1 MIPCSRSNVCP
12 ASRRVFAERRRGS
25 TFIEVLLSLVVL
37 AISGTALITLL
48 GQTAHALRNVR
59 ESEAQTRAA
68 GLEVSALAQ
77 LDRSA
82 LIARVGR
89 TRPRGWS
96 MQIHRAAPDLFD
108 VRVAPTDTGL
118 VLIHTTLY
126 RPDSVR
132 HATP

>member
-1 MIPCSRSNVCP
+1 MIPYSRSNDSP
-12 ASRRVFAERRRGS
+12 AQRRMFAESRKGS
-25 TFIEVLLSLVVL
+25 TFIEVLLSLVLL
-37 AISGTALITLL
+37 AISGTALVTLL
-48 GQTAHALRNVR
+48 GQTAHAIRNVR
-59 ESEAQTRAA
+59 ESEIQLRAG

-77 LDRSA
+77 LDRAA

-96 MQIHRAAPDLFD
+96 MLIDRTAPDLFD
-108 VRVAPTDTGL
+108 IRVSPSDTGL
-118 VLIHTTLY
+118 VLIETTLY